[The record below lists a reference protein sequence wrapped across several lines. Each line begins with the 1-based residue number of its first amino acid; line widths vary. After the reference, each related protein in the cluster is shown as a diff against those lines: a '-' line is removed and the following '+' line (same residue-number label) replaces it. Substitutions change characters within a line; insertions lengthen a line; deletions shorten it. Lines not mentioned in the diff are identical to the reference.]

1 MNKNTTRPSSILS
14 MRTIRVLCL
23 LTVISASGNPG
34 YAADIFNGKTI
45 YQSYCETCHGA
56 DGVAVLPGAPDFSRG
71 KGLMQPDRSIF
82 DVIWKGQNAMPG
94 FQGVLEQE
102 EVFDVIGYIRTF
114 L

>member
-1 MNKNTTRPSSILS
+1 MNKNPTKTELYISSFRLFCLS
-14 MRTIRVLCL
+14 L
-23 LTVISASGNPG
+23 LVSISLSGNFVR
-34 YAADIFNGKTI
+34 AADIFNGKTV
-45 YQSYCETCHGA
+45 YQSYCESCHGT

-82 DVIWKGQNAMPG
+82 DIIWNGQNAMPG

-114 L
+114 F